1 MGSRKGRMYTHLTPT
16 LVDREAISDRSSA
29 QTKSFEAECKRKY
42 ANKITIANA
51 NEAIDSN
58 KQT

>member
-1 MGSRKGRMYTHLTPT
+1 MGPGKDRMYTHLTPT
-16 LVDREAISDRSSA
+16 FVGIEAISDRSSA
-29 QTKSFEAECKRKY
+29 QKKSFEAECKRKY
-42 ANKITIANA
+42 ASKTTIANA